1 MIFRHR
7 FAIGLVDRIYLMM
20 KRLIQLLPLAFLAI
34 FFFYPLM
41 VIFARGLAPTGT
53 LDLSA
58 FGTIIG
64 SSFYRE
70 TFWFTLWQAA
80 VSTLLTVLVALPAAY
95 VFARFTFRGKT
106 LLHALTTIP
115 FVLPTVVVAAAFSAL
130 IGPRGWV
137 NELLK
142 RLLNVDYAVI
152 DIQSTIWIILLAHI
166 FYNFTIVLRLVGGFW
181 SNLDPQLE
189 QAARVLGANRWRTF
203 FEVTL
208 PLLKPALL
216 AASVLVFIFD
226 FTSFGVIL
234 ILGGP
239 QFNTLETA
247 IYRKTQIALDLPLA
261 TALASVQLA
270 CTFALTFSYTRL
282 QARASV
288 PLDLR
293 PRSLLQRR
301 PITRGEKTLVVSV
314 VVGILF
320 VLLAPLTALA
330 AKSLV
335 NESGFTL
342 SNYVNLA
349 TNPRG
354 SVLFVPPLTALGNS
368 LVFAVATMLIALII
382 GLLAS
387 YSTEQSTSQIRLRP
401 RNTCT
406 ALRLVQCRCPWLKW
420 LEPIWLLPLGAS
432 AVTLGFGFLI
442 GFPQLR
448 SSWALLPLAHSLVAF
463 PFVVRTITPAL
474 RSIRSNLREAARVMG
489 ANPWRVWREVDLPII
504 ARALLIGG
512 AFAFSVSMG
521 EFGAT
526 AMISRADTPTLPY
539 AIFRYLSQPGSAN
552 YGQAMAMSTL
562 LMIVVSLSLIAIER
576 FRFGDVGE
584 F

>member
-1 MIFRHR
+1 
-7 FAIGLVDRIYLMM
+7 
-20 KRLIQLLPLAFLAI
+20 
-34 FFFYPLM
+34 
-41 VIFARGLAPTGT
+41 
-53 LDLSA
+53 
-58 FGTIIG
+58 
-64 SSFYRE
+64 
-70 TFWFTLWQAA
+70 
-80 VSTLLTVLVALPAAY
+80 
-95 VFARFTFRGKT
+95 
-106 LLHALTTIP
+106 
-115 FVLPTVVVAAAFSAL
+115 L
-130 IGPRGWV
+130 IGPRGWI
-137 NELLK
+137 NELL
-142 RLLNVDYAVI
+142 RQILRVDYAPL
-152 DIQSTIWIILLAHI
+152 DIQNTIWIILLAHV

-181 SNLDPQLE
+181 SNLDPQIE
-189 QAARVLGANRWRTF
+189 HAARVLGANHWRTF

-208 PLLKPALL
+208 PLLKPAVL
-216 AASVLVFIFD
+216 AASLLVFIFD

-239 QFNTLETA
+239 QFNTIETA

-261 TALASVQLA
+261 TALAVVQLA
-270 CTFALTFSYTRL
+270 CTFALTFVYTRL
-282 QARASV
+282 QTRAGV

-293 PRSLLQRR
+293 PRRTVQRP
-301 PITRGEKTLVVSV
+301 PITRGEKTLVLSV
-314 VVGILF
+314 VLGILF
-320 VLLAPLTALA
+320 VLLGPLLALA
-330 AKSLV
+330 MKSLV
-335 NESGFTL
+335 NDAGFTL

-368 LVFAVATMLIALII
+368 LFFALTTMLIALLI
-382 GLLAS
+382 GLLAA
-387 YSTEQSTSQIRLRP
+387 YSTSYASRISRF
-401 RNTCT
+401 
-406 ALRLVQCRCPWLKW
+406 
-420 LEPIWLLPLGAS
+420 LEPVWLLPLGAS

-474 RSIRSNLREAARVMG
+474 RSIRSNLREAASVMG

-539 AIFRYLSQPGSAN
+539 TIFRYLSQPGSAN

>member
-1 MIFRHR
+1 M
-7 FAIGLVDRIYLMM
+7 
-20 KRLIQLLPLAFLAI
+20 PLAFLAI
-34 FFFYPLM
+34 FFFYPLI
-41 VIFARGLAPTGT
+41 VIFARGLAPDGVI
-53 LDLSA
+53 DLSS
-58 FGTIIG
+58 FGKIIG
-64 SSFYRE
+64 SPFYRD
-70 TFWFTLWQAA
+70 TLWFTLWQAA
-80 VSTLLTVLVALPAAY
+80 VSTALTVLAALPAAY

-115 FVLPTVVVAAAFSAL
+115 FVLPTVVVAASFSAL
-130 IGPRGWV
+130 IGPRGWI

-142 RLLNVDYAVI
+142 TMLKIDYAPI
-152 DIQSTIWIILLAHI
+152 DIQNTIWVILLAHI
-166 FYNFTIVLRLVGGFW
+166 FYNFTVVLRIVGGFW
-181 SNLDPQLE
+181 SNLDPQIE
-189 QAARVLGANRWRTF
+189 NAARMLGANRWRTF

-208 PLLKPALL
+208 PLLKPAVL
-216 AASVLVFIFD
+216 ASSLLVFIFD

-239 QFNTLETA
+239 QFNTIETA

-270 CTFALTFSYTRL
+270 CTFALMAVYTRL
-282 QARASV
+282 QSQASV

-293 PRSLLQRR
+293 PRHALQRR
-301 PITRGEKTLVVSV
+301 PITRGEKGLVVSV
-314 VVGILF
+314 VFGILF
-320 VLLAPLTALA
+320 VLLAPLFALA

-368 LVFAVATMLIALII
+368 LFFGLATMLIALII
-382 GLLAS
+382 GLLAAYTS
-387 YSTEQSTSQIRLRP
+387 QQAASSTSLRAAHDGP
-401 RNTCT
+401 RSAAEWERRSNLVAERRGLLRRAKMLLAMTP
-406 ALRLVQCRCPWLKW
+406 AL

-474 RSIRSNLREAARVMG
+474 RSIRSNLREAASVMG

>member
-1 MIFRHR
+1 
-7 FAIGLVDRIYLMM
+7 M
-20 KRLIQLLPLAFLAI
+20 KRSLFLLPLVFLAL
-34 FFFYPLM
+34 FFFYPLI
-41 VIFARGLAPTGT
+41 VIFARGLAPDGVI
-53 LDLSA
+53 DLSA
-58 FGTIIG
+58 FGKIVG
-64 SSFYRE
+64 SPFYLE
-70 TFWFTLWQAA
+70 TLWFTFWQAT
-80 VSTLLTVLVALPAAY
+80 VSTLLTVLAALPAAY

-130 IGPRGWV
+130 IGPRGWI
-137 NELLK
+137 NELL
-142 RLLNVDYAVI
+142 RQLLHSDNAVI
-152 DIQSTIWIILLAHI
+152 DVQNTIWIILLAHI
-166 FYNFTIVLRLVGGFW
+166 FYNFTIVLRIVGGFW
-181 SNLDPQLE
+181 ANLDPQIE
-189 QAARVLGANRWRTF
+189 NAARVLGANRRRTF

-208 PLLKPALL
+208 PLLKPAVL
-216 AASVLVFIFD
+216 AASLLVFIFD

-261 TALASVQLA
+261 TALAIVQLA
-270 CTFALTFSYTRL
+270 CTFALTFIYTRL

-293 PRSLLQRR
+293 PRRALQRR
-301 PITRGEKTLVVSV
+301 PITRDEKMLVFSV
-314 VVGILF
+314 IFGILG
-320 VLLAPLTALA
+320 VLLAPLLALA
-330 AKSLV
+330 TKSLV
-335 NESGFTL
+335 NDSGHTL

-368 LVFAVATMLIALII
+368 LFFALATMFIALIV
-382 GLLAS
+382 GLLAA
-387 YSTEQSTSQIRLRP
+387 YSTEQPTSQIRVHP
-401 RNTCT
+401 RN
-406 ALRLVQCRCPWLKW
+406 PWLRW

-442 GFPQLR
+442 GFPQWR
-448 SSWALLPLAHSLVAF
+448 SSWLLLPLAHSLVAF

-562 LMIVVSLSLIAIER
+562 LMIVVSISLIAIER
-576 FRFGDVGE
+576 FRFGDEIGRAHV
-584 F
+584 

>member
-1 MIFRHR
+1 MI
-7 FAIGLVDRIYLMM
+7 
-20 KRLIQLLPLAFLAI
+20 KRLLLLPPLAFLAV
-34 FFFYPLM
+34 FFFYPLL
-41 VIFARGLAPTGT
+41 VIFARGVAPAGN

-64 SSFYRE
+64 SAFYRD
-70 TFWFTLWQAA
+70 TLWFTVWQAT

-137 NELLK
+137 NEALK
-142 RLLNVDYAVI
+142 RLLNVNYAPI
-152 DIQSTIWIILLAHI
+152 DMLRENTIWIILLAHI
-166 FYNFTIVLRLVGGFW
+166 FYNFTVVLRIVGGFW
-181 SNLDPQLE
+181 SNLDPQIE
-189 QAARVLGANRWRTF
+189 NAARVLGANRWRTF
-203 FEVTL
+203 FEITL

-216 AASVLVFIFD
+216 AASLLVFIFD

-247 IYRKTQIALDLPLA
+247 IYRQTQISLDLPLA
-261 TALASVQLA
+261 TALAIVQLA
-270 CTFALTFSYTRL
+270 CTFALMFVYTRL
-282 QARASV
+282 QTRASV

-293 PRSLLQRR
+293 PRRALQRR
-301 PITRGEKTLVVSV
+301 PITRGEKTLVLAV
-314 VVGILF
+314 VLGILI
-320 VLLAPLTALA
+320 VLIAPLLALA
-330 AKSLV
+330 TKSFV

-342 SNYVNLA
+342 SHYVNLT

-354 SVLFVPPLTALGNS
+354 SALFVPPLMALGNS
-368 LVFAVATMLIALII
+368 LIFALATMIIALTA
-382 GLLAS
+382 GLLAA
-387 YSTEQSTSQIRLRP
+387 YSSPPINQVKPTNKSISAHRLHLWP
-401 RNTCT
+401 R
-406 ALRLVQCRCPWLKW
+406 L

-442 GFPQLR
+442 GFPLLR
-448 SSWALLPLAHSLVAF
+448 SSWIMLPIAHSLVAF

-474 RSIRSNLREAARVMG
+474 RSIRSNLREAASVLG
-489 ANPWRVWREVDLPII
+489 ANPWRVWREIDLPII

-512 AFAFSVSMG
+512 AFAFSISLG

-526 AMISRADTPTLPY
+526 AMISRAATPTLPY

-562 LMIVVSLSLIAIER
+562 LMIVVSISLIAIER